1 MRTPV
6 AFLIFNRPD
15 ATRRVFESIR
25 DAKPPLLLVVAD
37 GPRPDRP
44 DDARACTEARSLIDR
59 VDWNCEVR
67 TNYSDVNL
75 GCGKRVSSGIDW
87 VFQQVEEA
95 IILEDDCVPD
105 PTFFRFCEELLE
117 KYRHDERISEIG
129 GVNYGFGRKRADFSY
144 YFSHYNYVWG
154 WASWRRAWKGYDFH
168 METWPELRDRNWLH
182 EFLDDP
188 GVVRYYTHNFNKTYA
203 GEVDTWDYQWF
214 FHCWVNH
221 RLAALPCVNLV
232 TNIGYKDLRA
242 THTKRKSRLAEV
254 QTEPIAFSLTHPP
267 RLMRDREADRF
278 NDVHLRYGRFS
289 LLNIVLTKQKVSQKI
304 KDVLAAFLGRR

>member
-44 DDARACTEARSLIDR
+44 DDSRACAEARSLIDR

-129 GVNYGFGRKRADFSY
+129 GVN
-144 YFSHYNYVWG
+144 
-154 WASWRRAWKGYDFH
+154 
-168 METWPELRDRNWLH
+168 
-182 EFLDDP
+182 
-188 GVVRYYTHNFNKTYA
+188 
-203 GEVDTWDYQWF
+203 
-214 FHCWVNH
+214 
-221 RLAALPCVNLV
+221 
-232 TNIGYKDLRA
+232 
-242 THTKRKSRLAEV
+242 
-254 QTEPIAFSLTHPP
+254 
-267 RLMRDREADRF
+267 
-278 NDVHLRYGRFS
+278 
-289 LLNIVLTKQKVSQKI
+289 
-304 KDVLAAFLGRR
+304 